1 MKSSSHKCT
10 NQPNKHIS
18 EEVQMGQ
25 NPSFSIGSEQ
35 MWERSA
41 RFVDLNSELNFVLPE
56 DTPR

>member
-1 MKSSSHKCT
+1 MA
-10 NQPNKHIS
+10 
-18 EEVQMGQ
+18 Q

-56 DTPR
+56 DTPRLP